1 MRQNTSYG
9 NESSN
14 GKGASMSN
22 RKDLAVAVDHRAVGA
37 EPSAL
42 VTRRVLIEGF
52 EMIGS
57 VGVYEHE
64 RRYEQRIVVSLD
76 LEVMDDYDGVSDE
89 LGAVY
94 DYDQAIKAVR
104 TTVESRHFNLLETLA
119 ERIAEACLAH
129 PHVASITVRIAK
141 PDVLI
146 ACRAVGIEIQRR
158 RR

>member
-1 MRQNTSYG
+1 MSGRQQRRGAASETEAS
-9 NESSN
+9 
-14 GKGASMSN
+14 GAST
-22 RKDLAVAVDHRAVGA
+22 A
-37 EPSAL
+37 SAGP
-42 VTRRVLIEGF
+42 RRVHVEGY
-52 EMIGS
+52 ELIGS

-64 RRYEQRIVVSLD
+64 RRYEQRIVVSLE
-76 LEVMDDYDGVSDE
+76 LEVLDQYDGVSDD

-94 DYDQAIKAVR
+94 DYDHAIEAVR

-129 PHVASITVRIAK
+129 PHVSTVRVRIAK

-146 ACRAVGIEIQRR
+146 ACRAVGIEILRR